1 MKKILIGLAVVVIL
15 IVGALFALPLFIPSE
30 TVRAEL
36 IARLEDATGR
46 DVRIDGPIS
55 ISVLPTASLS
65 AGGVGLGGLTG
76 KGEAFSVESVSFGL
90 SLLPLIGGNVEIN
103 ALTIAGPRIVYE
115 IDENG
120 VSNWDGP
127 PPANAADSIEDLIA
141 TEPAAPEATAEVITG
156 LDKLSIGRVTV
167 VDGTFVYRD
176 RQSGTEE
183 VVEGV
188 NLTMD
193 MPKIT
198 GPGSV
203 DGTFRYLGTEYKVA
217 LEVGERASAERFERI
232 PVGLTLS
239 ADGGSATL
247 DGTAFDGDTL
257 FAGAFTGKGDSLRNF
272 LGGFAGLPDAPG
284 YAAFALD
291 GKLVVTPSDVL
302 VESFQG
308 TVGGV
313 PVTGGLRAAY
323 DRVRPGIGMKLALG
337 KVDLAQFSPP
347 ASDGGNAGTAGSEP
361 IDFSMLGLFDAN
373 IDFTAEEIV
382 SGDMAARNLGMD
394 VKLTDRVLEAG
405 IRSIEINGAPG
416 SGKIAIDARAAEPT
430 ISGAVK
436 MSGVDIPAV
445 LALAGQSAPV
455 TGTAGMD
462 ITFSTKGAT
471 SNALASNLQA
481 GGSVTLTKARVTGL
495 DLADMVGGDASAN
508 TLDDID
514 ITTSFA
520 SLTSPMKAEGSV
532 TWRGT
537 RFAIA
542 ANVDARPLLLG
553 RDVPVTFNAKS
564 DRVSIGFDGAASL
577 DGLGA
582 GRISLSTGSL
592 RDLLAWIGQP
602 LEAGRG
608 LKAFSIAGNV
618 KLTADSFS
626 FDNAAFTLDKSSGV
640 GTGTLAFGGKPTLTA
655 GLNMKILD
663 VSPYLATPKNAA
675 SGGGGGGSGGGGS
688 GGGGS
693 GGGGGGDEP
702 IDFSGLK
709 AMDANLNLKAES
721 ILANAIKI
729 GPSALT
735 IKIAGGRLDANL
747 SQMALYSGSG
757 TGAIAIDGAAK
768 TPAIGAS
775 FRLAGV
781 DALAFLSDAMN
792 FKRIEGTGS
801 FAFDLKASGNTQ
813 SALTRS
819 LSGNGSMDVSNGA
832 IRGVNIPK
840 MLQTL
845 SVQSVLGWQPSNDKT
860 AFDKVGATF
869 TIDQGIVTN
878 RDLLVSGK
886 QFQLAGAGTINLPV
900 ETISYRLNAKV
911 ANKNGKLQDF
921 AAPVLIE
928 GPLAKPKIYPDVQ
941 GILQNPSGAINQIEE
956 IGGNLLGL
964 DQGGNKGGGG
974 GSNKAQDDGKSGGKK
989 NNKKK
994 DGNKSA
1000 DPTSQGVQ
1008 DLINGVIGGQ

>member
-1 MKKILIGLAVVVIL
+1 VKKVLIGLAVVIVL

-36 IARLEDATGR
+36 IARLEEATGR

-55 ISVLPTASLS
+55 ISVLPTAQLS

-76 KGEAFSVESVSFGL
+76 EGEAFSVDSVSFGL

-103 ALTIAGPRIVYE
+103 ALTIKGPRIVYE

-120 VSNWDGP
+120 ISNWEGP
-127 PPANAADSIEDLIA
+127 PPDTAAESIEDLIA

-156 LDKLSIGRVTV
+156 LDKLSIGRVTI
-167 VDGTFVYRD
+167 VDGTLVYRD

-183 VVEGV
+183 VVEAV

-193 MPKIT
+193 MPRIT

-203 DGTFRYLGTEYKVA
+203 DGTFRYLGTAYKLA
-217 LEVGERASAERFERI
+217 LEVGERATAERFERI

-239 ADGGSATL
+239 ADGGSVTL
-247 DGTAFDGDTL
+247 DGTAFDGGTL
-257 FAGAFTGKGDSLRNF
+257 FAGTFTSKGDSLRNF
-272 LGGFAGLPDAPG
+272 LGGLAGLPEASG
-284 YAAFALD
+284 YAAFGLD
-291 GKLVVTPSDVL
+291 GKLMATASDIL
-302 VESFQG
+302 IESFQG
-308 TVGGV
+308 TIGGV
-313 PVTGGLRAAY
+313 PVSGGLRAAY

-337 KVDLAQFSPP
+337 KLDVAQFSPP
-347 ASDGGNAGTAGSEP
+347 PGDGGNAGAAGSEP

-373 IDFTAEEIV
+373 VDLTAEEIV
-382 SGDMAARNLGMD
+382 SGDMVARDLGMD
-394 VKLTDRVLEAG
+394 IKLADRVLEAG

-416 SGKIAIDARAAEPT
+416 SGSVVIDARTAEPT
-430 ISGAVK
+430 VSGSVK
-436 MSGVDIPAV
+436 MNGVDIPAV
-445 LALAGQSAPV
+445 LALAGQTAPV
-455 TGTAGMD
+455 TGMAGMNV
-462 ITFSTKGAT
+462 TFSTRGAT

-481 GGSVTLTKARVTGL
+481 GGSVTLTDARVTGL
-495 DLADMVGGDASAN
+495 DLADLVGGDKSAD

-514 ITTSFA
+514 ITTSFT
-520 SLTSPMKAEGSV
+520 SLTAPMKAEGSV

-542 ANVDARPLLLG
+542 ANVDARPILLG

-564 DRVSIGFDGAASL
+564 DRVTIGFEGAASL

-602 LEAGRG
+602 LDAGRG
-608 LKAFSIAGNV
+608 LRQFSIAGDV
-618 KLTADSFS
+618 KLAADSFS
-626 FDNAAFTLDKSSGV
+626 FENAAFTLDKSSGV
-640 GTGTLAFGGKPTLTA
+640 GTGKLAFGGKPTLTA
-655 GLNMKILD
+655 GLNMKLLD
-663 VSPYLATPKNAA
+663 VTPYLATPKAA
-675 SGGGGGGSGGGGS
+675 ASSGGGGGNGGG
-688 GGGGS
+688 
-693 GGGGGGDEP
+693 GGGGGGDAL

-735 IKIAGGRLDANL
+735 IKIANGRLDANL
-747 SQMALYSGSG
+747 TEMALYSGSG
-757 TGAIAIDGAAK
+757 TGTIAIDGAGK
-768 TPAIGAS
+768 IPAVGAS

-819 LSGNGSMDVSNGA
+819 LGGNGSMDVANGA

-869 TIDQGIVTN
+869 TIDHGIVTN

-928 GPLAKPKIYPDVQ
+928 GPLAKPKIYPDIQ

-964 DQGGNKGGGG
+964 DQGNKGGGK
-974 GSNKAQDDGKSGGKK
+974 SQDDGKGGKK

-994 DGNKSA
+994 DNNKNT
-1000 DPTSQGVQ
+1000 DPTAQGVQ
-1008 DLINGVIGGQ
+1008 DLLNSVLGQ

>member
-1 MKKILIGLAVVVIL
+1 MKKILIGLAVVVVL

-36 IARLEDATGR
+36 IARLEEATGR

-55 ISVLPTASLS
+55 ISVLPTAQLS

-76 KGEAFSVESVSFGL
+76 EGEAFSVESVSFGL

-103 ALTIAGPRIVYE
+103 ALTIKGPSIVYE

-120 VSNWDGP
+120 VSNWEGP
-127 PPANAADSIEDLIA
+127 PPDTAADSIEDLIA
-141 TEPAAPEATAEVITG
+141 TEPEATAEVITG
-156 LDKLSIGRVTV
+156 LDKLSIGRVTI
-167 VDGTFVYRD
+167 VDGTLIYRD

-193 MPKIT
+193 MPRIT

-257 FAGAFTGKGDSLRNF
+257 FAGAFTSKGNSLRNF

-291 GKLVVTPSDVL
+291 GKLVATASDVL
-302 VESFQG
+302 IESFQG
-308 TVGGV
+308 TIGGV
-313 PVTGGLRAAY
+313 PASGGLRAAY

-337 KVDLAQFSPP
+337 KIDLAQFSPP
-347 ASDGGNAGTAGSEP
+347 AGNGGDSATSGSEP

-373 IDFTAEEIV
+373 IDLAAEEIV
-382 SGDMAARNLGMD
+382 SGEMAARNLGMD
-394 VKLTDRVLEAG
+394 IKLADRVLEAG

-416 SGKIAIDARAAEPT
+416 SGSVVIDARAAEPT
-430 ISGAVK
+430 VSGAVK

-455 TGTAGMD
+455 TGTAGMNV
-462 ITFSTKGAT
+462 TFSTKGAT

-481 GGSVTLTKARVTGL
+481 GGSVTLTDARVTGL
-495 DLADMVGGDASAN
+495 DLADLVGGDKSAD
-508 TLDDID
+508 TLDNID
-514 ITTSFA
+514 ITTSFT
-520 SLTSPMKAEGSV
+520 SLTAPMKAEGSV

-564 DRVSIGFDGAASL
+564 DRVTIGFDGAASL

-608 LKAFSIAGNV
+608 LRQFSIAGDV
-618 KLTADSFS
+618 KLAADSFS

-640 GTGTLAFGGKPTLTA
+640 GTGTLGFAGKPTLTA
-655 GLNMKILD
+655 GLNMKVLD
-663 VSPYLATPKNAA
+663 VSPYLATPKGAAA
-675 SGGGGGGSGGGGS
+675 SSGGGGNGGGGGGGGGGN
-688 GGGGS
+688 
-693 GGGGGGDEP
+693 GGGGGGDAP

-735 IKIAGGRLDANL
+735 IKIANGRLDANL
-747 SQMALYSGSG
+747 TEMALYSGSG
-757 TGAIAIDGAAK
+757 TGVIGIDGASK
-768 TPAIGAS
+768 TPAVGAS

-781 DALAFLSDAMN
+781 DALAFLSDVMS

-819 LSGNGSMDVSNGA
+819 LNGNGSMDVKNGA
-832 IRGVNIPK
+832 ILGVNIPK

-860 AFDKVGATF
+860 AFDKIGATF
-869 TIDQGIVTN
+869 TIDQGIATN

-886 QFQLAGAGTINLPV
+886 QFQLAGAGTVNLPT
-900 ETISYRLNAKV
+900 ETVSYRLNAKV

-921 AAPVLIE
+921 AAPVLVE
-928 GPLAKPKIYPDVQ
+928 GPLAKPKIYPDIQ

-956 IGGNLLGL
+956 IGGGLLGL
-964 DQGGNKGGGG
+964 DTGDKGGGK
-974 GSNKAQDDGKSGGKK
+974 SQDDGKGGKK

-994 DGNKSA
+994 DNNKSN
-1000 DPTSQGVQ
+1000 DLTTQGVQ
-1008 DLINGVIGGQ
+1008 DLLDSVIGK